1 MGKVKQIEIK
11 IRTYYFYIDIIN
23 IEKFDSSILKID
35 RKSNKD
41 IDIYYTGY
49 ITIKKI
55 YDYENIYSVN
65 PLYLMIVKVDGYIEE
80 NNKNKYLDFDSAEL
94 HSIDENK
101 EVLEK

>member
-55 YDYENIYSVN
+55 YDDENIYSVN